1 MRRYIMNTLQNKSS
15 GVPGSRRS
23 SLKRTLLVRFKLVLC
38 TVLLILAIGNQ
49 KIFGQG
55 VGISELAPI
64 TPHASSILE
73 LQSTTKGFLA
83 PRMSTAQRTGL
94 ASPAPGLLVY
104 DTDTKSFW
112 YYDSGWKAF
121 ASEAWGTANQLLGM
135 NNAGNANEYKTLQG
149 TANRVIVTFTPG
161 LITLSTPQ
169 DIAPIS
175 SPTFAGLTLT
185 SPLTVPNG
193 GTGLTSGISG
203 GIPYFNTSTSMAS
216 SALLTAN
223 GVVIGGGAG
232 IAPATITP
240 GTNNTVLRGS
250 TGGAPSFG
258 QIVNSDIAAG
268 TIDLTSKVTGILPLA
283 NGGTN
288 ANLTASASNG
298 GIVWSNASQMQILA
312 GTATANKILLS
323 GVSSSPAW
331 SSYTIP
337 FSFAGA
343 GEVLYTSN
351 ATTLSSLPAGT
362 AGMYLKS
369 NGSAAPAWQ
378 RISLSSASEV
388 MNILPI
394 ANGGTNSSTILVNGR
409 VMISRAGQI
418 VEAGVMNNGQVI
430 VGSTGFEPQIVTMGG
445 DITIDNAGTTS
456 IGTSKVL
463 NGMLAANAVT
473 TDKISDGTI
482 MNADI
487 NASAAIDATKLIDGS
502 VSNTELG
509 YINTLTSNA
518 QTQLNN
524 LGTQI
529 IGINSLA
536 DGKIY
541 VGDVTNTAQ
550 EVFVTGDITMTDA
563 GVTTISNSAVTT
575 GKILDGTILN
585 ADIANN
591 TIDLTQKVTG
601 VLPVS
606 HGGTNS
612 STALV
617 NGRVMISKAGKIVE
631 AGVMNNGQVIVGST
645 GLEPQIVTMGGD
657 VSINNLGATT
667 VGFVG
672 TSTAAN
678 IHLAELLAN
687 ASTDLNTPSTI
698 VKRDASGN
706 FTAGIITAALNGNA
720 STVTTNANLTGDV
733 TSIGNATTLATV
745 NTTTPGTYGTGT
757 TVPTI
762 TVNGKGLVTASS
774 SIAIA
779 FPVTLAGAETLTN
792 KTIISPLGLV
802 KGDVGLGNVD
812 NTSDL
817 SKPISTA
824 TQAALNFKEDLA
836 NKSLDVTTDGGSDV
850 KYPSVKAIKNYV
862 DAVIVTST
870 PDATALIKGKIKL
883 AGDLSGTADL
893 PTVAT
898 VGGSTALNI
907 HSAELLA
914 NAATNLNTASAI
926 VKRDGSGNFTAGTI
940 TAALNGNATTATSAT
955 SATTAGTANNL
966 SGGAGGSIPYQSAAS
981 TTALL
986 VNGTAGQV
994 LTSNGTTLA
1003 PSWTNPT
1010 NGTVTSVGLSLP
1022 AFITVTSSPVTG
1034 SGTLTGTL
1042 VSQSANTVF
1051 AAPNG
1056 SAGAPTF
1063 RALVTTD
1070 IPNIAESQ
1078 VTNLVTD
1085 LSNRALTS
1093 TTVNGHALS
1102 SNVLISASDITT
1114 GTLPHAQLPA
1124 LVSGDIPNNAANTS
1138 GNAATATSLATR
1150 AIYGNNFNGTTDVTG
1165 IIASNYG
1172 GTGNGF
1178 TKFSGPAGAEK
1189 IFTLPNANATILT
1202 SNTAVTVVQG
1212 GTGATTLTSHG
1223 VMIGNGTSAVNVT
1236 GAGTAGQILQSGGA
1250 GSDPSWST
1258 AIYPSTA
1265 GSAGSL
1271 LVSNGTN
1278 FTSTGLSTNTMAL
1291 GSDVTLTL
1299 ANTFYTGP
1307 SMSLGAGTWFI
1318 TGTVTLY
1325 STNGVMGS
1333 AAARLMNGATVITSS
1348 ESYLRSGD
1356 NLTSITL
1363 SGFVT
1368 LAGST
1373 TIFIE
1378 AAFNLTGG
1386 FIRANT
1392 VIGAT
1397 TNASFMNAVRV
1408 GP

>member
-1 MRRYIMNTLQNKSS
+1 
-15 GVPGSRRS
+15 
-23 SLKRTLLVRFKLVLC
+23 
-38 TVLLILAIGNQ
+38 
-49 KIFGQG
+49 
-55 VGISELAPI
+55 
-64 TPHASSILE
+64 
-73 LQSTTKGFLA
+73 
-83 PRMSTAQRTGL
+83 
-94 ASPAPGLLVY
+94 
-104 DTDTKSFW
+104 
-112 YYDSGWKAF
+112 
-121 ASEAWGTANQLLGM
+121 
-135 NNAGNANEYKTLQG
+135 
-149 TANRVIVTFTPG
+149 
-161 LITLSTPQ
+161 
-169 DIAPIS
+169 
-175 SPTFAGLTLT
+175 
-185 SPLTVPNG
+185 
-193 GTGLTSGISG
+193 
-203 GIPYFNTSTSMAS
+203 
-216 SALLTAN
+216 
-223 GVVIGGGAG
+223 
-232 IAPATITP
+232 
-240 GTNNTVLRGS
+240 
-250 TGGAPSFG
+250 
-258 QIVNSDIAAG
+258 
-268 TIDLTSKVTGILPLA
+268 
-283 NGGTN
+283 
-288 ANLTASASNG
+288 
-298 GIVWSNASQMQILA
+298 
-312 GTATANKILLS
+312 
-323 GVSSSPAW
+323 
-331 SSYTIP
+331 
-337 FSFAGA
+337 
-343 GEVLYTSN
+343 
-351 ATTLSSLPAGT
+351 
-362 AGMYLKS
+362 
-369 NGSAAPAWQ
+369 
-378 RISLSSASEV
+378 
-388 MNILPI
+388 
-394 ANGGTNSSTILVNGR
+394 
-409 VMISRAGQI
+409 
-418 VEAGVMNNGQVI
+418 
-430 VGSTGFEPQIVTMGG
+430 
-445 DITIDNAGTTS
+445 
-456 IGTSKVL
+456 
-463 NGMLAANAVT
+463 
-473 TDKISDGTI
+473 
-482 MNADI
+482 
-487 NASAAIDATKLIDGS
+487 
-502 VSNTELG
+502 
-509 YINTLTSNA
+509 
-518 QTQLNN
+518 
-524 LGTQI
+524 
-529 IGINSLA
+529 
-536 DGKIY
+536 
-541 VGDVTNTAQ
+541 
-550 EVFVTGDITMTDA
+550 
-563 GVTTISNSAVTT
+563 
-575 GKILDGTILN
+575 
-585 ADIANN
+585 
-591 TIDLTQKVTG
+591 
-601 VLPVS
+601 
-606 HGGTNS
+606 
-612 STALV
+612 
-617 NGRVMISKAGKIVE
+617 
-631 AGVMNNGQVIVGST
+631 
-645 GLEPQIVTMGGD
+645 
-657 VSINNLGATT
+657 
-667 VGFVG
+667 
-672 TSTAAN
+672 
-678 IHLAELLAN
+678 
-687 ASTDLNTPSTI
+687 
-698 VKRDASGN
+698 
-706 FTAGIITAALNGNA
+706 
-720 STVTTNANLTGDV
+720 
-733 TSIGNATTLATV
+733 
-745 NTTTPGTYGTGT
+745 
-757 TVPTI
+757 
-762 TVNGKGLVTASS
+762 
-774 SIAIA
+774 
-779 FPVTLAGAETLTN
+779 
-792 KTIISPLGLV
+792 LGLV

-817 SKPISTA
+817 NKPISTA

-836 NKSLDVTTDGGSDV
+836 NKSLDVTTDGGSDL
-850 KYPSVKAIKNYV
+850 KYPSVKATKTYV
-862 DAVIVTST
+862 DAAIVTAT
-870 PDATALIKGKIKL
+870 PDATTLIKGKVKL

-898 VGGSTALNI
+898 VGGSTALNV
-907 HSAELLA
+907 HSAELSA
-914 NAATNLNTASAI
+914 NAATELNTAGTI
-926 VKRDGSGNFTAGTI
+926 VKRDASGNFTAGII

-966 SGGAGGSIPYQSAAS
+966 LGGAGGSIPYQSAAS

-986 VNGTAGQV
+986 GNGTAGQV

-1042 VSQSANTVF
+1042 ASQSANTVF

-1063 RALVTTD
+1063 RALVTAD

-1102 SNVLISASDITT
+1102 SNVVISASDITT

-1124 LVSGDIPNNAANTS
+1124 LVSGDVPNNAANTS

-1202 SNTAVTVVQG
+1202 SNAAVTVVQG

-1223 VMIGNGTSAVNVT
+1223 VMIGNGTSAVNVI

-1325 STNGVMGS
+1325 STSGVMGS

-1348 ESYLRSGD
+1348 ESYLRSGN

-1378 AAFNLTGG
+1378 AAFNQTGG